1 MHNKDEIVNI
11 LIIANNM
18 LDRAKPRIK
27 KEDDLAEEAKAIEG
41 VQLQLNKIINNVD
54 NKNF

>member
-18 LDRAKPRIK
+18 LDKAKPRIN
-27 KEDDLAEEAKAIEG
+27 KENDLAEEAKAIEG

>member
-18 LDRAKPRIK
+18 LDKAKPQINK
-27 KEDDLAEEAKAIEG
+27 KNDLAEEAKAIEG